1 MPKRNFVREIKPE
14 NIKDINPYDI
24 IYLALKDGSIVLIS
38 DNDEETLDYDDI
50 KSETLG
56 YSQKRAN
63 ANFYTSKYVKNKK
76 QIKTISS
83 NLTNDTENNKNI
95 KTKYSNYSKDKDKDK
110 RKTPSTSSYSFEN
123 KRNKPTI
130 ISNRN
135 KNENINN
142 YITNNNRDTDNMNK
156 SYNIEFN
163 KTNPNFNYHRRTER
177 LEKSFDNFN
186 SDSQNNYF
194 HKIEYINNNKERP
207 KSIRSQNEQNNRKI
221 NAFHQR
227 INIIQNDYS
236 NRTPQRRENKRFIY
250 DNTGKNY
257 NHLINISDKKRNI
270 NEGSD
275 NSFMNRTQQFERR
288 DIYQDYSYKNSNINN
303 YNKNIN
309 SFNRGQPI
317 KPARSQSFSNTNR
330 NIKTPQTYIVKR
342 REMEIMGRIVNDDNS
357 YRLIDHKHPN
367 TLFEQKCPYCQNLA
381 RKNKL
386 CISNI
391 KEESIYDN
399 HSFLATFGSGSKKG
413 RSQSNTGSNFYKA
426 L

>member
-24 IYLALKDGSIVLIS
+24 IYLALKDSSIVLIA

-50 KSETLG
+50 KSETLNS
-56 YSQKRAN
+56 SQKRAN
-63 ANFYTSKYVKNKK
+63 ANFFTSKYIKNKK

-95 KTKYSNYSKDKDKDK
+95 KNKYSNYTKDKDK
-110 RKTPSTSSYSFEN
+110 RETPSTPSYSFEN
-123 KRNKPTI
+123 NRNKPII

-135 KNENINN
+135 KKEITNN
-142 YITNNNRDTDNMNK
+142 YIRNKNNDMDKMNK
-156 SYNIEFN
+156 SYNNDFN
-163 KTNPNFNYHRRTER
+163 RTNPNINYHRRTER

-194 HKIEYINNNKERP
+194 HKIEYINNNNEKP
-207 KSIRSQNEQNNRKI
+207 KSIRSQNEQNNKKT
-221 NAFHQR
+221 NSFHQR
-227 INIIQNDYS
+227 INLIQNDYS
-236 NRTPQRRENKRFIY
+236 NRTPQRRENRRFIY
-250 DNTGKNY
+250 DNTRNY
-257 NHLINISDKKRNI
+257 YNNLINISDKKRNI
-270 NEGSD
+270 NEGND

-288 DIYQDYSYKNSNINN
+288 EIYQDYSNRNNNINN
-303 YNKNIN
+303 NNNIN

-330 NIKTPQTYIVKR
+330 NIKTPQTYVVKR
-342 REMEIMGRIVNDDNS
+342 KEMEIMGRIVNDDNS
-357 YRLIDHKHPN
+357 YRLIDHKHPK
-367 TLFEQKCPYCQNLA
+367 TLFEPKCPYCQNLA

-413 RSQSNTGSNFYKA
+413 RSQSNTGTNFYK
-426 L
+426 LP

>member
-38 DNDEETLDYDDI
+38 DSDEETLDYDDI

-63 ANFYTSKYVKNKK
+63 ANFYTSKYGKNKK
-76 QIKTISS
+76 QTKTISS
-83 NLTNDTENNKNI
+83 NLTNDTDNNKNN
-95 KTKYSNYSKDKDKDK
+95 KNKYSNYTKDKDK
-110 RKTPSTSSYSFEN
+110 RKTPSTPSYSFEN
-123 KRNKPTI
+123 NRNKPVI

-142 YITNNNRDTDNMNK
+142 YRRNNNNNDRDKMNK
-156 SYNIEFN
+156 SYTEFN

-194 HKIEYINNNKERP
+194 HKIEYISNNYNERP
-207 KSIRSQNEQNNRKI
+207 KSIRYQTEQNNR
-221 NAFHQR
+221 NTNSFHQR

-250 DNTGKNY
+250 DNTKNNY
-257 NHLINISDKKRNI
+257 RHLINISDKKRNI
-270 NEGSD
+270 NEGND

-288 DIYQDYSYKNSNINN
+288 DIYQDYSNRNNNINN
-303 YNKNIN
+303 NNKNIN

-330 NIKTPQTYIVKR
+330 NIKTPQTLVIKR
-342 REMEIMGRIVNDDNS
+342 REMEIMGRIVNDDDS
-357 YRLIDHKHPN
+357 YRLVDHKHPN
-367 TLFEQKCPYCQNLA
+367 TLFEPKCPYCQNLA
-381 RKNKL
+381 KKNKL

-399 HSFLATFGSGSKKG
+399 HSFVAIFGSGSKKG
-413 RSQSNTGSNFYKA
+413 RSHSNTGSNFYKIP
-426 L
+426 

>member
-38 DNDEETLDYDDI
+38 DSDEETLDYDDI

-63 ANFYTSKYVKNKK
+63 ANFYTSKYGKNKK
-76 QIKTISS
+76 QTKTISS
-83 NLTNDTENNKNI
+83 NLTNDTDNNKNN
-95 KTKYSNYSKDKDKDK
+95 KYSNYTKDKDK
-110 RKTPSTSSYSFEN
+110 RKTPSTPSYSFEN
-123 KRNKPTI
+123 NRNKPII

-135 KNENINN
+135 NNDNINN
-142 YITNNNRDTDNMNK
+142 YRRNNNNNDIDKMNK
-156 SYNIEFN
+156 SYTEFN
-163 KTNPNFNYHRRTER
+163 RTNPNLNYHRRTER

-194 HKIEYINNNKERP
+194 HKIEYISNNNNERP
-207 KSIRSQNEQNNRKI
+207 KSIRSQTEQNNRKP
-221 NAFHQR
+221 NSFHQR

-250 DNTGKNY
+250 DNTRNNY
-257 NHLINISDKKRNI
+257 SHLINISDKKRNI
-270 NEGSD
+270 NEDND
-275 NSFMNRTQQFERR
+275 NSFMNKTQQFERR
-288 DIYQDYSYKNSNINN
+288 DIYQDYSNINYKIN
-303 YNKNIN
+303 NNNKNIN

-317 KPARSQSFSNTNR
+317 KPGRSQSFSNTDR
-330 NIKTPQTYIVKR
+330 NIKTPQTLVIKR
-342 REMEIMGRIVNDDNS
+342 REMEIMGRIVNDDDS
-357 YRLIDHKHPN
+357 YRSIDHKHPN
-367 TLFEQKCPYCQNLA
+367 TLFEPKCPYCQSLA

-386 CISNI
+386 CISSI

-399 HSFLATFGSGSKKG
+399 HSFVAIFGSGNKKG
-413 RSQSNTGSNFYKA
+413 RSHSNTGSNFYKVP
-426 L
+426 